1 MINDSKYSLRWFTL
15 CQIVLGKKGIFMLLF
30 LVFVLAVLCI
40 IFALYMSLFPL
51 VSIDVTVICIPQS
64 VYAKSRGE
72 IAASFLI
79 FQDN

>member
-1 MINDSKYSLRWFTL
+1 
-15 CQIVLGKKGIFMLLF
+15 MLSF
-30 LVFVLAVLCI
+30 LVFVLAVLCVI
-40 IFALYMSLFPL
+40 IFALYMSLFSL
-51 VSIDVTVICIPQS
+51 VSIDVTVICIPQR